1 MDFKY
6 RINSYNDYSEQ
17 LEKIMLEN
25 DVNSCLVLHRGEIYP
40 IIHIASIL
48 GTIEQVEKLIEKG
61 ASINQKTYWGN
72 ALHQA
77 LRFDRPDIGL
87 YLINKGIDINAE
99 DVQGF
104 TALIHACSNGYED
117 IVDILL
123 EKGVQVNVHGGHD
136 RTALNRAL
144 ENSYNSIAKKLI
156 DKGAYVDGDNRA
168 YGWIPLTYCVRKNNK
183 EMYEYLLKRGA
194 DPDYKDLKG
203 NGESANEL
211 RVKLNRDF

>member
-17 LEKIMLEN
+17 LEKIMSED
-25 DVNSCLVLHRGEIYP
+25 DVNSCLVLYFGEIAP

-61 ASINQKTYWGN
+61 ASINKKTYWGN

-77 LRFDRPDIGL
+77 LRFNRPDIAL
-87 YLINKGIDINAE
+87 YLINKGVDINAE
-99 DVQGF
+99 DTQGF
-104 TALIHACSNGYED
+104 TALIHACSNGYEN

-123 EKGVQVNVHGGHD
+123 EKGVEVNVHGGHD

-156 DKGAYVDGDNRA
+156 DKGACVDGDNRA
-168 YGWIPLTYCVRKNNK
+168 YGWIPLTACVRKNNK
-183 EMYEYLLKRGA
+183 EMYEYLINRGA
-194 DPDYKDLKG
+194 DPDSKDHKG
-203 NGESANEL
+203 NGKSANEL